1 MLNHIDSAM
10 RYNLRIR
17 ATLGVARAQR
27 WVVFMRTHISGFAA
41 NISLGFMLGLVPV
54 VADFFGLPLEV
65 PHVTLCTGLIVVAA
79 ATLGPS
85 VLASPLLWWSVAAI
99 PVLGLLNLGV
109 SFYCVVRLAI
119 RAHNVSR
126 VDRARLRAAIGARLR
141 RHPGSFL
148 LPPP

>member
-1 MLNHIDSAM
+1 
-10 RYNLRIR
+10 
-17 ATLGVARAQR
+17 
-27 WVVFMRTHISGFAA
+27 
-41 NISLGFMLGLVPV
+41 
-54 VADFFGLPLEV
+54 
-65 PHVTLCTGLIVVAA
+65 
-79 ATLGPS
+79 

-109 SFYCVVRLAI
+109 SFYCAVRLAI